1 MFSEDEDDI
10 NLESRMYHLYQ
21 VTIKNFREKIP
32 KSLTLPT
39 FSRRKK
45 YISREL
51 FFMVLF
57 IKEERLIKNPGSC
70 CNFAY
75 SGNPKMPS
83 LLKWQE
89 DPEKK
94 IKSLLWILVLQLK
107 LCVTIMFTAEK
118 YQSKRKYR
126 DLIFQIIKNNVDSLV
141 KTLGILLDLFVDL

>member
-1 MFSEDEDDI
+1 MHFT
-10 NLESRMYHLYQ
+10 R
-21 VTIKNFREKIP
+21 TI
-32 KSLTLPT
+32 
-39 FSRRKK
+39 
-45 YISREL
+45 YYG
-51 FFMVLF
+51 LF

-118 YQSKRKYR
+118 YHSKRKYR

-141 KTLGILLDLFVDL
+141 KTLGILLDLFIYL